1 MSQSIVRFLALFRT
15 QSHFVFGGTID
26 LTIATPRN
34 CNTPTL
40 DQRGESKTS
49 NTPTPTN
56 KVAATP
62 RSNASVFYESVR
74 KCSYR
79 LLTLGGLTMKLTT
92 WNRDKGYVVVVL
104 FENGTSA
111 AVFDK
116 VMKTEQGAIN
126 YGNRIKEVCG
136 DNYEHRNLTSLQ
148 YSTDAKTG
156 NKVRNFHYENL
167 TNIK

>member
-1 MSQSIVRFLALFRT
+1 
-15 QSHFVFGGTID
+15 
-26 LTIATPRN
+26 
-34 CNTPTL
+34 
-40 DQRGESKTS
+40 
-49 NTPTPTN
+49 
-56 KVAATP
+56 
-62 RSNASVFYESVR
+62 
-74 KCSYR
+74 
-79 LLTLGGLTMKLTT
+79 MKLTT

-136 DNYEHRNLTSLQ
+136 DNYEHRNLTPLQ

-167 TNIK
+167 TNVN